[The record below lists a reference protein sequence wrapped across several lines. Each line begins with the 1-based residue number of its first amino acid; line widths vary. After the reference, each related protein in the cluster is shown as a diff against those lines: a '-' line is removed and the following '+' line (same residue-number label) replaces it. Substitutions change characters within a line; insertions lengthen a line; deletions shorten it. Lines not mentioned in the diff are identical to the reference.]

1 MTRFMMSLEDAIE
14 LVLYAFEHGNNGDIY
29 IQKSPAS
36 TVLIIAKALLNIYNA
51 NNEIKIIGTRHG
63 EKLYET
69 LINREEM
76 AKVIDLD
83 NFYKIPS
90 DKRGLNY
97 SQYFSEGEEKISI
110 SKDYTSHN
118 TTQLTLSEMET
129 MLLDLN
135 FIKNDIGT

>member
-1 MTRFMMSLEDAIE
+1 MART
-14 LVLYAFEHGNNGDIY
+14 
-29 IQKSPAS
+29 IQKSSAS
-36 TVLIIAKALLNIYNA
+36 TVLILANALIEIYNA
-51 NNEIKIIGTRHG
+51 NNEVKIIGTRHG

-97 SQYFSEGEEKISI
+97 SQYFSEGEKKISI
-110 SKDYTSHN
+110 SEDYTSHN
-118 TTQLTLSEMET
+118 TTQLTLSEVKN
-129 MLLDLN
+129 MLMNID
-135 FIKNDIGT
+135 FIKKDLGI